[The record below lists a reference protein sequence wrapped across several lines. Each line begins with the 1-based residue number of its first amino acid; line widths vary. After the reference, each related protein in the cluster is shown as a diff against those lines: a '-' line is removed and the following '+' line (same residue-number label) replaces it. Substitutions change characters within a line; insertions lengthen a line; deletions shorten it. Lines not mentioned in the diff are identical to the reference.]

1 MKSVQEIYIKACK
14 LGEYHGRK
22 IHDDGHTAH
31 LVYDEHDGAQDTQA
45 LASKTDFKIM
55 VGCVDVQL
63 AVDWQEELNGNGDGH
78 NHS

>member
-1 MKSVQEIYIKACK
+1 MD
-14 LGEYHGRK
+14 GRYMMMD
-22 IHDDGHTAH
+22 IRAH

-63 AVDWQEELNGNGDGH
+63 VIDWQGRI
-78 NHS
+78 